1 MDANNAPLN
10 TAIRT
15 AFDDEYG
22 AVQRLAEEAGFDLAE
37 TNMLRSL
44 DRPIPKRAVDA
55 HFVAIVASVLPPHVD
70 EGHET
75 GYRIFVSIEDRGGM
89 PVWRG
94 GIDCSARENG
104 ICRTVESEDAE
115 HENNPYSFGSMFAL
129 PPNGRIEIEDAL
141 RCFERLFRYCGSL
154 KRLD

>member
-15 AFDDEYG
+15 LFDDEYG
-22 AVQRLAEEAGFDLAE
+22 AVRRLAEEAGFDLAE

-44 DRPIPKRAVDA
+44 DRPVVRRAVDA
-55 HFVAIVASVLPPHVD
+55 HFVAIVASALPPHVD

-75 GYRIFVSIEDRGGM
+75 GYRIFVSIEDQGGM

-104 ICRTVESEDAE
+104 IRRTVESKDAE
-115 HENNPYSFGSMFAL
+115 HEDNPYDFVSMFAL
-129 PPNGRIEIEDAL
+129 PPNGHIEMEGAL
-141 RCFERLFRYCGSL
+141 QCLERLFRYCGSL